1 MDFSLPGSSV
11 HGILQARMLECVVI
25 YFSGGSSRP
34 KNQPRYHLAGRF
46 FTYWAMRED
55 QCQGSWVWSLVGEP
69 GEIPHKMTLC
79 RAYHGDHHPEEEG
92 KETARRGGTREGSD
106 MSDIT
111 QQPNRASLGQTV
123 PKGPQ
128 HQPGVLIGPEL
139 IFCIS
144 RRHWAVS
151 RGMQTRQALNGQKK
165 KNNNK
170 TLPPWAIFKNWGFPG
185 GSVVKDP
192 PASAGDTGS
201 IPGLGRFHM
210 PRSN

>member
-11 HGILQARMLECVVI
+11 HGILQPRILECVVI
-25 YFSGGSSRP
+25 YFSRGSSQP

-46 FTYWAMRED
+46 FTYWATRED
-55 QCQGSWVWSLVGEP
+55 QCQGAWVWSLVGEP
-69 GEIPHKMTLC
+69 RGIPHKMTLC

-92 KETARRGGTREGSD
+92 KGTPRRGGTREGSD

-128 HQPGVLIGPEL
+128 HQPGVLTAPEL

-165 KNNNK
+165 NNNNK
-170 TLPPWAIFKNWGFPG
+170 TLLPWAIFKNWDFPG

-192 PASAGDTGS
+192 PASARNTGS

>member
-1 MDFSLPGSSV
+1 MPCVCTQSLSHVWLLLTHGLYSPPGSSV
-11 HGILQARMLECVVI
+11 HGIFHARILQWVAI
-25 YFSGGSSRP
+25 YFSRGSSRP

-170 TLPPWAIFKNWGFPG
+170 TLLPWAIFKNWW
-185 GSVVKDP
+185 
-192 PASAGDTGS
+192 
-201 IPGLGRFHM
+201 
-210 PRSN
+210 

>member
-1 MDFSLPGSSV
+1 
-11 HGILQARMLECVVI
+11 
-25 YFSGGSSRP
+25 
-34 KNQPRYHLAGRF
+34 
-46 FTYWAMRED
+46 
-55 QCQGSWVWSLVGEP
+55 
-69 GEIPHKMTLC
+69 MTLC

-92 KETARRGGTREGSD
+92 KGTPRRGGTREGSD

-128 HQPGVLIGPEL
+128 HQPGVLTAPEL

-165 KNNNK
+165 NNNNK
-170 TLPPWAIFKNWGFPG
+170 TLLPWAIFKNWDFPG

-192 PASAGDTGS
+192 PASARNTGS